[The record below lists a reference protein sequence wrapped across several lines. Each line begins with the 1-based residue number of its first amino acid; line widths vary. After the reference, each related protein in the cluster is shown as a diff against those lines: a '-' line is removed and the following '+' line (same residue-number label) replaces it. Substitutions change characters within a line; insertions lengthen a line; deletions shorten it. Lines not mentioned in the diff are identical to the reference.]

1 MHTRVYATMPT
12 LDHGNMN
19 TGCSHTIH
27 NLCSY
32 GKKKCVKMR
41 QHMLPPKLNCSIVD
55 IVYSG
60 MKKEKNTKHWSKT
73 LDAIH
78 NFHDIT
84 VEREDIQGIQ
94 TCSALQPPRWGDS
107 MASTADPTDGV
118 EDATAVGE
126 APQIAHWGGGARGS
140 HAACYGKWAGHRP
153 RPTSTACE
161 QYLGTVAPPY

>member
-1 MHTRVYATMPT
+1 
-12 LDHGNMN
+12 
-19 TGCSHTIH
+19 
-27 NLCSY
+27 
-32 GKKKCVKMR
+32 
-41 QHMLPPKLNCSIVD
+41 MLPPKLNCNIVD

-107 MASTADPTDGV
+107 TASTADPTDGV

-140 HAACYGKWAGHRP
+140 HAACYGKRAGHRP
-153 RPTSTACE
+153 RPTSTARE
-161 QYLGTVAPPY
+161 QYPRVL